1 MKLGCWGEDLAE
13 KYLREEG
20 YNIVDRNFRC
30 RSGEIDIIAM
40 DGTELVFVEVKTR
53 RNLNFGLP
61 CESVTAL
68 KIKRLKRA
76 AAYYASSHPVKHSGV
91 RLDVIEILMQH
102 GTVYIH
108 HIENVF
114 G

>member
-1 MKLGCWGEDLAE
+1 MKLGCWGENLAE
-13 KYLREEG
+13 KYLKRKG
-20 YNIVDRNFRC
+20 YTIVERNFRC
-30 RSGEIDIIAM
+30 GFGEIDIIAM

-68 KIKRLKRA
+68 KIKHLKRA
-76 AAYYASSHPVKHSGV
+76 AACYASTCSARHSGI
-91 RLDVIEILMQH
+91 RLDVVEILAQQ
-102 GTVYIH
+102 GTVHIH
-108 HIENVF
+108 HIENIF